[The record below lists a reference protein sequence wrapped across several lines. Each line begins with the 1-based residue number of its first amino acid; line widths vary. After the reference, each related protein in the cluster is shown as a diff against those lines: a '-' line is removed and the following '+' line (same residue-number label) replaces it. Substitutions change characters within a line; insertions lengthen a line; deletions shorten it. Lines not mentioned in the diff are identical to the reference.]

1 MLWQGLLVPKMGFWV
16 TLVVS
21 ALFLFLKHIFYFVV
35 DKAAK
40 SAYLLCRT
48 VESAA
53 KGSCKLDTLLDIQCA
68 DSFALEQFL
77 ANFVSMLAH
86 LLYRY

>member
-1 MLWQGLLVPKMGFWV
+1 MA
-16 TLVVS
+16 S

-35 DKAAK
+35 DKAAE
-40 SAYLLCRT
+40 SAYLFCRT
-48 VESAA
+48 VEPAA
-53 KGSCKLDTLLDIQCA
+53 KGSCKLEALLDIQCA